1 MGNSTHPHKCKIRLE
16 DRTMISKDERTHI
29 RNCFA
34 KSIDLYFNALS
45 MCMSHP
51 FFLPAFIAG

>member
-1 MGNSTHPHKCKIRLE
+1 
-16 DRTMISKDERTHI
+16 MISKDERTHI